1 MFLWEVDYDTEDT
14 QSFSYSDVYNLKYVY
29 LGGQN
34 PPVVDTDG
42 NLVSG
47 EDITNRFTFDDG
59 QRDTFIDVSK
69 LVLKP
74 GFDPLMVK

>member
-1 MFLWEVDYDTEDT
+1 MYIILHMFILV
-14 QSFSYSDVYNLKYVY
+14 VKIL
-29 LGGQN
+29 
-34 PPVVDTDG
+34 PVVGTDG

-47 EDITNRFTFDDG
+47 EDITSRFTFDDG

-74 GFDPLMVK
+74 GFDPPNGQMDCRF